1 MHAGWIVVISL
12 AEVPSAIHAHK
23 SAGKTT
29 TGVVVV
35 FFS

>member
-1 MHAGWIVVISL
+1 MQAGWVVVIPL
-12 AEVPSAIHAHK
+12 AEVPSAIHAQQ